1 MENNS
6 GLVEEQLMRYAILF
20 FLLGVI
26 ETAIRA
32 RVVVTLSD
40 LADSQGKKSW
50 IDVIPNEPDRV
61 QIIKKARK
69 LNSGTDDTIEIFL
82 PFSFWKN
89 LFKGR
94 YFTSLWSLALY
105 RVFPGL
111 TDPLSKRSFD
121 QVCTK
126 MHRASKIRNRVA
138 HFSFKEAGRFEEERM
153 VLIWIIQKLGLTS
166 RV

>member
-6 GLVEEQLMRYAILF
+6 GLVEEQLIRYAILF

-32 RVVVTLSD
+32 RVVVTLGD
-40 LADSQGKKSW
+40 VARIQGKKSW
-50 IDVIPNEPDRV
+50 IEMIPNEPDRV

-69 LNSGTDDTIEIFL
+69 LNSGSDENIELFL

-105 RVFPGL
+105 KVFPGL
-111 TDPLSKRSFD
+111 IDPSSKRSFD
-121 QVCTK
+121 QVCTR

-138 HFSFKEAGRFEEERM
+138 HFSFKEAGHFEEERM
-153 VLIWIIQKLGLTS
+153 VLIWIIQKLGLGS
-166 RV
+166 